1 MRILY
6 VYPHPDDESFG
17 PAAVM
22 ARHRREGH
30 DVCLLTLTRGGAT
43 KVRHDLGLSI
53 DEMGEVRYREMQEV
67 SRVLDLTRMT
77 VLDLPD
83 SRLREI
89 DPREIEEAIAREV
102 REVDPDVLVG
112 YPVHGISGFHD
123 HLVAHAVIKR
133 VYCELREELPRLRRL
148 AMPTLTAAEA
158 EQGSSSPFRLHSST
172 ASEID
177 ALVGVTA
184 EDVEKNRDA
193 LRCYRT
199 YQETIAKTGVIE
211 NRGLLWPF
219 EIFDEEHDPPLGD
232 LFEGLSPLGDRT
244 EEG

>member
-1 MRILY
+1 
-6 VYPHPDDESFG
+6 
-17 PAAVM
+17 M

-43 KVRHDLGLSI
+43 KVRHELGLSV
-53 DEMGEVRYREMQEV
+53 DEMGDVRFREMEDV
-67 SRVLDLTRMT
+67 SRILDLTRMT

-83 SRLREI
+83 SRLKEV
-89 DPREIEEAIAREV
+89 DPREIEEAVANEV
-102 REVDPDVLVG
+102 RHVNPDVLVG

-133 VYCELREELPRLRRL
+133 VFCELRQELPRLRRL

-158 EQGSSSPFRLHSST
+158 ERGSSGPFRLHYSNET
-172 ASEID
+172 EID

-184 EDVEKNRDA
+184 SDVEKNRDA

-199 YQETIAKTGVIE
+199 YQEMIAKTGVIE
-211 NRGLLWPF
+211 SRGLIWTF

-232 LFEGLSPLGDRT
+232 LFESLSPLDDNAEQG
-244 EEG
+244 

>member
-1 MRILY
+1 MRILW

-30 DVCLLTLTRGGAT
+30 DVHLLTLTRGGAT

-53 DEMGEVRYREMQEV
+53 DEMGEVRYREMEDV
-67 SRVLDLTRMT
+67 SRVLDLSGMT

-83 SRLREI
+83 SQLKEI
-89 DPREIEEAIAREV
+89 DPREIEDAVEREV
-102 REVDPDVLVG
+102 RRLEPDVLVG

-123 HLVAHAVIKR
+123 HLIAHGVIKR
-133 VYCELREELPRLRRL
+133 VFCVLREELPRLRRL

-158 EQGSSSPFRLHSST
+158 EDANSGPFRLHSST
-172 ASEID
+172 EREID

-184 EDVEKNRDA
+184 EDVEKNREA

-199 YQETIAKTGVIE
+199 YKEMIARTGVLE
-211 NRGLLWPF
+211 RRGLVWPF
-219 EIFDEEHDPPLGD
+219 EIFDEEHDPPLAD
-232 LFEGLSPLGDRT
+232 LFEGLPPIGNGT
-244 EEG
+244 ER